1 MYNKGVKAYQ
11 KSSLEAELAVADPHR
26 VIQLLMQGALERIAK
41 AKGAIE
47 RRDFEQKATLIS
59 AANAI
64 INGLQ
69 DALDPDQKEISGNFY
84 VFYESIK
91 ALLTEASV
99 SMDVAPLDQAI
110 SLLLP
115 VKAAWDQ
122 IPEAEKQKAYQQ
134 RHQGETS

>member
-47 RRDFEQKATLIS
+47 RRDYEQKATLIS

-84 VFYESIK
+84 AFYESIK

-134 RHQGETS
+134 RHQGEAS